1 MQNSNHSTQYS
12 HFSTH
17 LSDFIHDIPQVS
29 PPADLFTWT
38 SFPADLFICTIPET
52 ISISTKEYLFNRH
65 YRYIH
70 KGIAV
75 LKYPHC
81 KIKFLCSHS
90 CDILF
95 QRIPMVNPLGL
106 NSRQGPTRRMGGG
119 IWYVYQHP
127 TRHNT
132 NISKGTSDCST
143 PPQLFMMFHK
153 LNKTTPD
160 NIEISQ
166 ITNWTT

>member
-1 MQNSNHSTQYS
+1 MIAHYNTEYRYYSFRGAYFPLRICLLVPHQKLYQFLQRNIYSTG
-12 HFSTH
+12 
-17 LSDFIHDIPQVS
+17 
-29 PPADLFTWT
+29 
-38 SFPADLFICTIPET
+38 TIA
-52 ISISTKEYLFNRH
+52 ISTREYM
-65 YRYIH
+65 
-70 KGIAV
+70 IAV

-95 QRIPMVNPLGL
+95 QRIPLVNPLGL

-119 IWYVYQHP
+119 IWYVYQDP
-127 TRHNT
+127 ARHNT
-132 NISKGTSDCST
+132 NISKGSSDCST
-143 PPQLFMMFHK
+143 PPQLFMMFHT